1 MTSRPNRWQHRLT
14 GASTTDSTTRAR
26 PRMQRRTL
34 SALLAGFAA
43 TAMFASTGA
52 ATGTVMYD
60 SVPDPLPPTVS
71 SLGYASELEY
81 GQVITPATT
90 GPLASVTVTMVSR
103 ACQHEGQYLW
113 DCRSWPTADGS
124 LPTYNH
130 PITVNLY
137 ELGAQERG
145 EPAGALIGSMTR
157 TVAVPYRPSA
167 DSRCGNGDWWAV
179 GDQGH
184 SPCVSSYAFNVTF
197 DFSDAG
203 VTLPEAFVVGVAYDN
218 GRNSLLGPGPY
229 DKLSVG
235 WHHWFEDRTP
245 EVGERGALYV
255 KYYDQWGTT
264 QLVFQGG
271 DGTQGPMIRFEAAP
285 SGPVT
290 ADDCKTG
297 GFANYGF
304 TNQGQCVSSVNASE
318 HAGK

>member
-1 MTSRPNRWQHRLT
+1 MKRT
-14 GASTTDSTTRAR
+14 
-26 PRMQRRTL
+26 TL
-34 SALLAGFAA
+34 SALLTGLAA

-71 SLGYASELEY
+71 SLGYGSMLEY
-81 GQVITPATT
+81 GQVIFPATT

-103 ACQHEGQYLW
+103 ACQHEGENPW
-113 DCRSWPTADGS
+113 NCRSWPTTDGS
-124 LPTYNH
+124 LPTYDH

-137 ELGAQERG
+137 ELGEQKRG
-145 EPAGALIGSMTR
+145 EPAGALIGSMTK

-167 DSRCGNGDWWAV
+167 DQGCGNGDWKPED
-179 GDQGH
+179 GR
-184 SPCVSSYAFNVTF
+184 CRSSYAFNVTF

-218 GRNSLLGPGPY
+218 TRNSSLEPGPY

-235 WHHWFEDRTP
+235 WHHWFENRTP

-255 KYYDQWGTT
+255 KQYIPWSST
-264 QLVFQGG
+264 QLHFQGG
-271 DGTQGPMIRFEAAP
+271 TGAEGPMIRLETAP

-290 ADDCKTG
+290 ADDCKGG
-297 GFANYGF
+297 GFTQFGF
-304 TNQGQCVSSVNASE
+304 TNQGQCVSSVHASE